1 VLHGQD
7 TYTRTIVFIIVFITR
22 DLDRTLSNALQWVG
36 TPEVH
41 VILKLEQ
48 RSVIV
53 KFACGFLWNG
63 FGKSLLLP
71 DLFVLIV
78 CRESIYVAGVSVVVA
93 VLPSSCSF
101 LLRVDKVRKTKR
113 KCHRLHHVTT
123 RMSFAPFLSEYVF

>member
-1 VLHGQD
+1 MLHGQD
-7 TYTRTIVFIIVFITR
+7 TYTCTIVFIIAFITR
-22 DLDRTLSNALQWVG
+22 DLDHTLSNALQCVG
-36 TPEVH
+36 TPE

-53 KFACGFLWNG
+53 KFVCGFLRNG

-71 DLFVLIV
+71 DLLVLIV
-78 CRESIYVAGVSVVVA
+78 CRESMLLVLVWLWLFCRHFAG
-93 VLPSSCSF
+93 F
-101 LLRVDKVRKTKR
+101 LLIVDKVRKTKR

>member
-7 TYTRTIVFIIVFITR
+7 TYTCTIVFIIAFITR
-22 DLDRTLSNALQWVG
+22 DLDHTLSNALQWVG
-36 TPEVH
+36 TPEV
-41 VILKLEQ
+41 ILKLEQ
-48 RSVIV
+48 QSVIV
-53 KFACGFLWNG
+53 KFACGFLQNG

-71 DLFVLIV
+71 DLLVLIV
-78 CRESIYVAGVSVVVA
+78 CRESMLLVSVVVA

-101 LLRVDKVRKTKR
+101 LLIVDKVRKTKR